1 MSDPFVGAAK
11 AAVTGIR
18 EALDA
23 SKEVEA
29 LAKDI
34 SALGDAELQARA
46 AYRKKS
52 KVVQGDYVI
61 IDAVEEWTRLNEVL
75 ELEKQ
80 LRNDVIQRHGKQA
93 WEDILKIKERHIKD
107 RQELR
112 DEFGRDSAK
121 MRALKWWCFIAAFFV
136 TSIAYLLGYKP

>member
-1 MSDPFVGAAK
+1 MSEFTGAAR
-11 AAVTGIR
+11 AAVAGIR

-23 SKEVEA
+23 SKEVES

-52 KVVQGDYVI
+52 KVVHGDYVI
-61 IDAVEEWTRLNEVL
+61 IDAVEEWTRLNEVI

-80 LRNDVIQRHGKQA
+80 LRNDVIQKYGKQA
-93 WEDILKIKERHIKD
+93 WEDILKIKQRHIKE
-107 RQELR
+107 RQELK
-112 DEFGRDSAK
+112 DEFGRDVAK

-136 TSIAYLLGYKP
+136 LSFSYIMGYKP